1 VHLCVACLC
10 DSSFLGSDDNTETTE
25 GQEHRELFRVY
36 FLRLKRMLKITRAV
50 LSEKEIS
57 LQLDGRVS
65 GQWVGLLRETAE
77 SVLAEGVR
85 LTVDLKNISFIDCEG
100 IALIRN
106 LIERGVGHTNPP
118 LFVAEQINKCKDA
131 PA

>member
-1 VHLCVACLC
+1 
-10 DSSFLGSDDNTETTE
+10 
-25 GQEHRELFRVY
+25 
-36 FLRLKRMLKITRAV
+36 MLKITRAA

-77 SVLAEGVR
+77 SVLAEGAR

-106 LIERGVGHTNPP
+106 LIERGVRHTNPP